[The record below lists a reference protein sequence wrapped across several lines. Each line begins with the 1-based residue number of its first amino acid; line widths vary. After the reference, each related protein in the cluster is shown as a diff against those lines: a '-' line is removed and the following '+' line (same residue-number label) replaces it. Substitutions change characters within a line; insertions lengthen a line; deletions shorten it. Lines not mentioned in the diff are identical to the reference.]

1 MIVENPNRT
10 ESLISKST
18 KVWESSVKATHTFLT
33 EKDIIELHS
42 FVETGIKEIENLI
55 IVYDNYNNPIGFMGI
70 AQRKVEMLF
79 LDPACIGK
87 GIGKSLITK
96 AIHEYEVLY
105 VDVNEQNP
113 HAVDFYKRFG
123 FEVFQRTEFD
133 EQCRPFPILRM
144 QLDK

>member
-1 MIVENPNRT
+1 MIVDNPNRT
-10 ESLISKST
+10 EKLISELT
-18 KVWESSVKATHTFLT
+18 AVWESSVRATHTFLT
-33 EKDIIELHS
+33 DKDIIELRP
-42 FVETGIKEIENLI
+42 FVETGLKEIDNLI
-55 IVYDNYNNPIGFMGI
+55 VVYENCNPIGFMGV

-113 HAVDFYKRFG
+113 HAVEFYKHFG
-123 FEVFQRTEFD
+123 FVEFDRTEFD
-133 EQCRPFPILRM
+133 EQCRPFPILKMKLR
-144 QLDK
+144 